1 MNSHQFSQNLVHSA
15 IENAELL
22 QDPLADLV
30 ARTKADPGSPFDP
43 ETLKELSL
51 LKVHDEASYKSLR
64 NELKKSGFRIAEFDK
79 AIAKSMDST
88 SERRPTQAEIL
99 LNLAS
104 DLELFHTTDYVA
116 YGDIDVDGHR
126 ETWPIQRN
134 GFKRWLRQRY
144 YEETQGAPNS
154 EAMKSALNT
163 IEARAHFGFP
173 QHDVYLRTA
182 HYDGKLYLDLTN
194 ESWQAVEIDEIGW
207 RVIPKPPVRFRRTDS
222 MLPLPFPKQGGSL
235 KSLRPFLNVGD
246 DEFVLVIAWA
256 LAVLRDYGPYP
267 VLVVSGEPGSAKST
281 FSRILCSILDPNS
294 SPLHTLPRNDQD
306 LFISATN
313 QHLLAFD
320 NLSGLAPWISD
331 AFCRISSGGGF
342 AVRKLFTDEDEMI
355 FNAQRPILL
364 NGIEDVV
371 TRSDLAD
378 RAIYLHLNP
387 IEEEQRR
394 PEHEIWQEFENARPM
409 VLGALLD
416 AVSLGLRHLPDTE
429 LSTYPRMADFARWV
443 AACETA
449 FFPVG
454 TFLRAYGSNRN
465 DVIENVLEA
474 DPVAQAIRSLMDK
487 RIDWSGTATDLL
499 TDLSDTAGERTRKN
513 RSWPANAR
521 SLSGRLHRICPFLR
535 KIGILIEF
543 KKEGRKRTRMIYI
556 SREPENE
563 DKSASAASA
572 ASEGDDNRM
581 PLSGLNGSLSR
592 TQKGLADA
600 NDCAQNDL
608 SVCVD
613 ASNSQVADGADGAD
627 AKHQ

>member
-1 MNSHQFSQNLVHSA
+1 MNNQNPGHNSVFDV
-15 IENAELL
+15 IDIAEPI
-22 QDPLADLV
+22 QDPLIDLIN
-30 ARTKADPGSPFDP
+30 RTLVDPSAPFEP

-51 LKVHDEASYKSLR
+51 LKATDPASFESLR
-64 NELKKSGFRIAEFDK
+64 IKLKKSDCRITVLDK
-79 AIAKSMDST
+79 AITRQSKIGT
-88 SERRPTQAEIL
+88 SERRPTQAETL

-104 DLELFHTTDYVA
+104 DVELFHTTDDVA

-134 GFKRWLRQRY
+134 GFKSWLRHRY

-154 EAMKSALNT
+154 EAMQSALNT
-163 IEARAHFGFP
+163 IEARAHFDFP

-182 HYDGKLYLDLTN
+182 RYDDKLYLDLTN

-207 RVIPKPPVRFRRTDS
+207 RVIQKPPVRFRRTDS
-222 MLPLPFPKQGGSL
+222 MLPLPIPKQGGSL
-235 KSLRPFLNVGD
+235 KCLRPFLNVGD
-246 DEFVLVIAWA
+246 DEFVLAIAWA

-281 FSRILCSILDPNS
+281 FSRILCSLLDPNS
-294 SPLHTLPRNDQD
+294 SPLHTIPRIERD

-320 NLSGLAPWISD
+320 NLSGLTPWISD

-342 AVRKLFTDEDEMI
+342 AVRKLFTDQDEMI

-394 PEHEIWQEFENARPM
+394 PEHEFWKEFENVRPM

-416 AVSLGLRHLPDTE
+416 AVSLGLRNLPDTE
-429 LSTYPRMADFARWV
+429 LNTYPRMADFARWG

-449 FFPVG
+449 NFPEG
-454 TFLRAYGSNRN
+454 TFLRAYCSNRN

-474 DPVAQAIRSLMDK
+474 DPAAQAIRSLMEK
-487 RIDWSGTATDLL
+487 RTEWSGTATDLL
-499 TDLSDTAGERTRKN
+499 TVLSDTADKRTLKN
-513 RSWPANAR
+513 ISWPANAR
-521 SLSGRLHRICPFLR
+521 TLSSKLHRSCPFLR
-535 KIGILIEF
+535 KIGIVIEF

-556 SREPENE
+556 SRAPENE

-572 ASEGDDNRM
+572 ASEGDYNRYT
-581 PLSGLNGSLSR
+581 P
-592 TQKGLADA
+592 
-600 NDCAQNDL
+600 
-608 SVCVD
+608 
-613 ASNSQVADGADGAD
+613 
-627 AKHQ
+627 